1 MAGANLRR
9 RIEALEKSVAATQRT
24 ENARV
29 RGALGHLGQET
40 LQALIR
46 ATVAAQEGRELRATE
61 AAVVQAYFSAL
72 ERGPGMRCGS
82 MRNLPDTSAAIYIAL
97 LRDVAVEDLMVLR
110 DAARAELWGVPLA
123 KHELEMQQAHAT
135 ALARECQMAGFPSLE
150 ALQCWQAR
158 TQGSGS
164 S

>member
-1 MAGANLRR
+1 MVGLRVPVIGVMRRECKDGRSGMAGANLRR

-61 AAVVQAYFSAL
+61 AAAVQAYFSAL
-72 ERGPGMRCGS
+72 ERGPG
-82 MRNLPDTSAAIYIAL
+82 
-97 LRDVAVEDLMVLR
+97 
-110 DAARAELWGVPLA
+110 
-123 KHELEMQQAHAT
+123 
-135 ALARECQMAGFPSLE
+135 
-150 ALQCWQAR
+150 
-158 TQGSGS
+158 
-164 S
+164 